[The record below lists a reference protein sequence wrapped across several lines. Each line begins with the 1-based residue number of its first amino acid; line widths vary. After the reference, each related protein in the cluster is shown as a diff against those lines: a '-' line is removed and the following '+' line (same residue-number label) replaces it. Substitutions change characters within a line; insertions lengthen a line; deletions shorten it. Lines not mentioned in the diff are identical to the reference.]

1 MKLHIN
7 KALTCYRQHGRATFL
22 PLETQRDIQ
31 LHVGAGTMENKVAT
45 TILSM
50 LAARVQ
56 SLGVSA
62 LD

>member
-1 MKLHIN
+1 MNLHIN
-7 KALTCYRQHGRATFL
+7 KALTCYRQHARATFV
-22 PLETQRDIQ
+22 PPETQRDIQ
-31 LHVGAGTMENKVAT
+31 SQVGAGTTENKVAT

-56 SLGVSA
+56 SLGVSD